1 MNASLRPFHFQ
12 NAHKP
17 YRGTL
22 LCLKSWHARRGLKW
36 GIAVFLCFTFL
47 FTTLAGRNL
56 LTGHSSTPT
65 AEAASPSMPTQ
76 FNIPY
81 FGSSPVPFS
90 QTAIFWFGDVTT
102 SDNYINV
109 RMGYNNSELYIDLHI
124 VDLYLWYDPHGSHPN
139 LNMGDESTIYLDT
152 TQNGSSSPDRS
163 SYKFLAQVDQYQSRT
178 YYQEAFRG
186 NGSGWVPSSIPF
198 TTVSGWRG
206 GGFNNMN
213 PAEGWTM
220 TYHLPFSS
228 LGWSGPPSQ
237 GTAWKMAIKIQNQ
250 DSPNDSQ
257 LAYKWWPASGSDSSL
272 SNWGAIA
279 FGMPAYQPPHT
290 SNSSSYDIRN
300 GFNNQVVTDA
310 MVGGDLNCFNEGK
323 NRWTQFGSQTYP
335 GADRVNIED
344 EWDISDFNCLSKF
357 YITFP
362 LTLLPPEKAIISAK
376 VTLYEWGNAGG
387 HSPNPSLIQVA
398 SVAPGW
404 NPNNL
409 SWNNAPLVQE
419 DISRT
424 IVNVMPTKKVTP
436 PGEPYTWDVSQ
447 AVANA
452 YAAKQ
457 PLSLAFFSSDSAYS
471 TAKYFF
477 GSTVGSW
484 NAGGRPALQ
493 VTLGTPI
500 ASSSVVT
507 NASANAKTLSSS
519 SFPAADK
526 GQQAESPLPLS
537 LANTQINTQANASA
551 WHMLYFA
558 PLLALA
564 LALLFFVV
572 LRSIKRKKI
581 GHRFL
586 QRARGQPTL
595 RLPAQGRGNLL
606 RLPWS
611 LHP

>member
-1 MNASLRPFHFQ
+1 MNTSLRAAHFQ
-12 NAHKP
+12 NAHRFF
-17 YRGTL
+17 RGVTFRL
-22 LCLKSWHARRGLKW
+22 I
-36 GIAVFLCFTFL
+36 IAAFLSCMFL
-47 FTTLAGRNL
+47 FTALAGRSF

-65 AEAASPSMPTQ
+65 AEAAAPSMPVQ

-90 QTAIFWFGDVTT
+90 QTAIFWFGDVTP

-124 VDLYLWYDPHGSHPN
+124 VDQYLWYDPHGSHPN

-152 TQNGSSSPDRS
+152 APNGSNAPDSSS
-163 SYKFLAQVDQYQSRT
+163 FKFLAQVDQYQQRT

-186 NGSGWVPSSIPF
+186 NGSGWAPSSIPF

-250 DSPNDSQ
+250 DSPNDNQ
-257 LAYKWWPASGSDSSL
+257 LAYKWWPAAGSDSSS
-272 SNWGAIA
+272 SNWGAID

-290 SNSSSYDIRN
+290 SNSSSYTIRN

-310 MVGGDLNCFNEGK
+310 MVGGDMNCFNEGK

-344 EWDISDFNCLSKF
+344 EADISDFNCLSKF
-357 YITFP
+357 YINFP
-362 LTLLPPEKAIISAK
+362 LTLLPPGKAIISAK
-376 VTLYEWGNAGG
+376 VTLFEWGNAGG
-387 HSPNPSLIQVA
+387 HGPNPSLIQVA
-398 SVAPGW
+398 TVPPGW

-424 IVNVMPTKKVTP
+424 VVNVMPTQKEVP
-436 PGEPYTWDVSQ
+436 PGVPYTWNVSQ

-452 YAAKQ
+452 YDAKQ
-457 PLSLAFFSSDSAYS
+457 PLSIAFFSSDSAYS

-477 GSTVGSW
+477 GSTVASW
-484 NAGGRPALQ
+484 NAGGRPMLQ
-493 VTLGTPI
+493 ITLGTPT
-500 ASSSVVT
+500 SSPAGAAT
-507 NASANAKTLSSS
+507 ASASVKGLSLSSQY
-519 SFPAADK
+519 PGGK
-526 GQQAESPLPLS
+526 GLQTESPLPLS
-537 LANTQINTQANASA
+537 LANTTQPSVAPA
-551 WHMLYFA
+551 WHMLYFT

-564 LALLFFVV
+564 LPLFIVV
-572 LRSIKRKKI
+572 RFARRKKT
-581 GHRFL
+581 GLRFSR
-586 QRARGQPTL
+586 RARGHFLADAPTL
-595 RLPAQGRGNLL
+595 RLPVPGVSNPL
-606 RLPWS
+606 R
-611 LHP
+611 